1 MIVTAINGQ
10 RTTKEA
16 IRANCI
22 MSTLVY
28 DDHGIRFEYPADWEL
43 EVTDDGPRVTVSVQ
57 STTGLAFAL
66 VTTDD
71 DRPDPADLAD
81 EALAA
86 LQEEYPTLLA
96 IPALEVID
104 GHKSVGHDVEFTSL
118 DLNNAGAIRAFQT
131 PRRTIFTLA
140 QWSDDLEGEEA
151 EQILRAL
158 RRSLEETDA

>member
-1 MIVTAINGQ
+1 
-10 RTTKEA
+10 
-16 IRANCI
+16 
-22 MSTLVY
+22 MSGIF

-43 EVTDDGPRVTVSVQ
+43 DVTDDGPRVTVSVQ

-66 VTTDD
+66 VTVDD
-71 DRPDPADLAD
+71 DRPDPTDLVD

-86 LQEEYPTLLA
+86 LREEYPTLHV
-96 IPALEVID
+96 IPASEIID
-104 GHKSVGHDVEFTSL
+104 GQKAIGHDVEFMSL
-118 DLNNAGAIRAFQT
+118 DLNNAGTIRAFRT

-151 EQILRAL
+151 EQALKAL